1 MRWASVTNRLAI
13 PKGFKYH
20 HVMTEAGIQTELDLS
35 IVGSMDRQPELLNSD
50 LGLLDL
56 LNVSENVSVRLVN
69 AVMYAASQKMLPYDS
84 IADYLNAGEE
94 GKSRMLQIDNLGR
107 KSLAEL
113 DQIIAERVDH
123 QFIPGTNNELLSL
136 VEDEELL
143 KLPLD
148 EFLVKQR
155 SVGTRL
161 FNAIS
166 AAVSSGVCPFE
177 TVADYVRCDSRQQE
191 LRKVENLGRASA
203 IEFERLVTRFITSK
217 SYLIEMKIGDS
228 GFVDVGHIVRDIY
241 SLLSARQQEVVIE
254 RFLKRKTLEATAS
267 IRGITRERVR
277 QIEAK
282 AVRILSTKFGI
293 LLRESAESI
302 CAKLRDNELFELTT
316 ESFSQLM
323 ECDIS
328 EATIYLAYLKKLELD
343 HSSLATSGD
352 YVFISNQFVP
362 RDNWKQVLQD
372 GLLVQP
378 LPLVVDRVISV
389 ITTVPA
395 FFIREYF
402 ERKWGAQYI
411 DEPSSAI
418 PSYGTTR
425 MCIDVLR
432 KAGGS
437 LHISDVRAR
446 IYSLFDVN
454 VEEHAIN
461 ATLGRLKECTIT
473 GPGKY
478 ALYES
483 LPYNTS
489 DIDSIRSISHDH
501 LKSKGVFL
509 SSKILFDEVFAST
522 AYKYPVDFN
531 HYLVMGFVQDDERFT
546 TKRGNMIG
554 LMSFDLAEAYTP
566 LQDEIRRIVLDHGPI
581 SLPEISERLSATRR
595 LCNDSGIRLVL
606 NQWPDLIR
614 IGRRTYDAL
623 HRFFDTRQDY
633 EDLLLAIRISLLEK
647 SKTTYFITQDLVRL
661 GLTKVTP
668 QLVESLLLSIDDIV
682 SQSGVHELISQD
694 DDIGQYNDAATRALR
709 IGHAR
714 ESVQAHLRGILS
726 SERVEKIMSLDGRFI
741 VDISSTDQPPEETEI
756 GSILKDFEF

>member
-1 MRWASVTNRLAI
+1 MS
-13 PKGFKYH
+13 
-20 HVMTEAGIQTELDLS
+20 EDGIQTDFDLNIVGRMDSQTESLSSDLS
-35 IVGSMDRQPELLNSD
+35 
-50 LGLLDL
+50 LLDL
-56 LNVSENVSVRLVN
+56 LNLSENVSVRLLN
-69 AVMYAASQKMLPYDS
+69 AVTYAASQRKLPYDTVAAYVS
-84 IADYLNAGEE
+84 AGET
-94 GKSRMLQIDNLGR
+94 GRSRMMEIDNLGR

-113 DQIIAERVDH
+113 DQIIAERVDC
-123 QFIPGTNNELLSL
+123 QYAPDPTNELLSL
-136 VEDEELL
+136 VDDEELL
-143 KLPLD
+143 RLPLD

-166 AAVSSGVCPFE
+166 MAVLTGNCPFE
-177 TVADYVRCDSRQQE
+177 TVADYVRCNTRHQE

-203 IEFERLVTRFITSK
+203 IEFERLVARFITSK

-254 RFLKRKTLEATAS
+254 RFLKKKTLEATAAL
-267 IRGITRERVR
+267 RGITRERVR

-282 AVRILSTKFGI
+282 AVRILSTKFSAT
-293 LLRESAESI
+293 LRESAEAT
-302 CAKLRDNELFELTT
+302 CLKLGENDLFELSI
-316 ESFSQLM
+316 ESFAQLV
-323 ECDIS
+323 ECDIG
-328 EATIYLAYLKKLELD
+328 EATVYLAYLKKLELD

-352 YVFISNQFVP
+352 YVFISDHFVP
-362 RDNWKQVLQD
+362 RDRWKQTLQEA
-372 GLLVQP
+372 LLVQP
-378 LPLVVDRVISV
+378 LPLVVDRVISA
-389 ITTVPA
+389 IANVPA
-395 FFIREYF
+395 FYIREFF

-432 KAGGS
+432 KAGGP

-446 IYSLFDVN
+446 IYSLFNVDV
-454 VEEHAIN
+454 EDHAIN

-483 LPYNTS
+483 LAYSAS
-489 DIDSIRSISHDH
+489 DIECIRSISHAH

-522 AYKYPVDFN
+522 SEKYPVDFN
-531 HYLVMGFVQDDERFT
+531 HYLMMGFVQDDERFT

-566 LQDEIRRIVLDHGPI
+566 LQDEIHRIVLEHGPI
-581 SLPEISERLSATRR
+581 TLPDISERLSATRR

-606 NQWPDLIR
+606 NQWPDVIR

-633 EDLLLAIRISLLEK
+633 DDLLLAIRISLLEK
-647 SKTTYFITQDLVRL
+647 KKTTYAITQDLVLL
-661 GLTKVTP
+661 GLVKASP
-668 QLVESLLLSIDDIV
+668 QLVESMLLSMDDIL
-682 SQSGVHELISQD
+682 SQNGAHQLTSQD
-694 DDIGQYNDAATRALR
+694 DDIVEYNEVVVQLIRKYKTREEILAALREKQPSERLEKLMSVDGRLIKDVAATA
-709 IGHAR
+709 
-714 ESVQAHLRGILS
+714 
-726 SERVEKIMSLDGRFI
+726 
-741 VDISSTDQPPEETEI
+741 PEPEDTEI
-756 GSILKDFEF
+756 ASILKGFEF

>member
-1 MRWASVTNRLAI
+1 MI
-13 PKGFKYH
+13 
-20 HVMTEAGIQTELDLS
+20 EDGIQTEFDLS
-35 IVGSMDRQPELLNSD
+35 IVGSMDSQAESLSSD
-50 LGLLDL
+50 LSLLDL
-56 LNVSENVSVRLVN
+56 LNLSENVSVRLLN
-69 AVMYAASQKMLPYDS
+69 AVTFAASQKKLPYDTV
-84 IADYLNAGEE
+84 AAYVNAGET
-94 GKSRMLQIDNLGR
+94 GRSRMMEIDNLGR

-123 QFIPGTNNELLSL
+123 HYSPDSHNELLSL

-143 KLPLD
+143 RLPLD

-166 AAVSSGVCPFE
+166 SAASTGTCPFE
-177 TVADYVRCDSRQQE
+177 SVADYVRCDTRQQE

-203 IEFERLVTRFITSK
+203 IEFERLVARFITSK
-217 SYLIEMKIGDS
+217 SYMIEMKIGES
-228 GFVDVGHIVRDIY
+228 GFVDVGHIVRDVY
-241 SLLSARQQEVVIE
+241 SLLSPRQQEVVLE
-254 RFLKRKTLEATAS
+254 RFLKKKTLEATAS

-282 AVRILSTKFGI
+282 AVRILSTKFAV
-293 LLRESAESI
+293 LLRESAEAI
-302 CAKLRDNELFELTT
+302 CAKLGDDELFELTT
-316 ESFSQLM
+316 ESFSQLV

-328 EATIYLAYLKKLELD
+328 EATVYLAYLKKLDLD

-352 YVFISNQFVP
+352 YVFISDHFVP
-362 RDNWKQVLQD
+362 RDSWKQTLQE
-372 GLLVQP
+372 GLLVQS
-378 LPLVVDRVISV
+378 LPLVIDRVISA

-395 FFIREYF
+395 FYIREYF

-411 DEPSSAI
+411 DEPGSAI

-432 KAGGS
+432 KAGGP

-446 IYSLFDVN
+446 IYSLFDVD

-461 ATLGRLKECTIT
+461 ATLGRLKECAIA

-478 ALYES
+478 VLYEC
-483 LPYNTS
+483 LPYTS
-489 DIDSIRSISHDH
+489 SDLVNIRSISYDH

-509 SSKILFDEVFAST
+509 SSKILFDEAFAPTSD
-522 AYKYPVDFN
+522 KYPVDFN
-531 HYLVMGFVQDDERFT
+531 HYLMMGFVQDDERFT

-554 LMSFDLAEAYTP
+554 LMSFDVAEAYTP
-566 LQDEIRRIVLDHGPI
+566 LQDEIHRIVLEHGPI

-647 SKTTYFITQDLVRL
+647 KKTTYSITQNLVRL
-661 GLTKVTP
+661 GLAKVTP
-668 QLVESLLLSIDDIV
+668 QLVESLILSMDDIK
-682 SQSGVHELISQD
+682 SQVGVHELIEQD
-694 DDIGQYNDAATRALR
+694 DDIAQYNETV
-709 IGHAR
+709 
-714 ESVQAHLRGILS
+714 VQSIQNGQRQEDVLERLQGKMP
-726 SERVEKIMSLDGRFI
+726 SERIEKFLSVDGRFNL
-741 VDISSTDQPPEETEI
+741 DISPTSPKSEESEI
-756 GSILKDFEF
+756 ALILRDFDF